1 LFRDTETNYRIVINR
16 KTEHLDAE
24 IEKYSNVG
32 GEDIGNGI
40 GNK

>member
-1 LFRDTETNYRIVINR
+1 VTNRI
-16 KTEHLDAE
+16 TEHIDVG